1 MKTPIVGT
9 TVKTVVG
16 TLVLIKNNKNSN
28 FHHDKEQ
35 GGTLYKKLCIVG
47 IPYRKRYGKKDRR
60 GKIPGMVFMESRL
73 AAGGGIAQ
81 KNNSYSPPIFTSRR

>member
-28 FHHDKEQ
+28 VYHDKEQ

-47 IPYRKRYGKKDRR
+47 IPCRKRYGKKDRR

-81 KNNSYSPPIFTSRR
+81 KNNSYSPPIFTSGR